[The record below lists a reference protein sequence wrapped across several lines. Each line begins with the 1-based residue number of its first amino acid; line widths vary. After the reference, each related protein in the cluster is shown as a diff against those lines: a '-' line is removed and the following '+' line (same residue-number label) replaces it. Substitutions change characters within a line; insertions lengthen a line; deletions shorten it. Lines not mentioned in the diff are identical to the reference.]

1 MSMPDEMRREYRERL
16 AAYVGK
22 YRFLGIRDEE
32 LAGETAG
39 MQKLYFPSRLTKD
52 LSGAAYQP
60 YLTDGDLAKLE
71 ALIDEWYADFCRD
84 PEGCMRAL
92 HAKDPLPAAPA
103 VPRYVVMAPPGY
115 GKSILTKRICLACC
129 EEDAAFLRSQGLFPE
144 PMLPIL
150 VECKD
155 LTTLSPLPEQENGVK
170 ELSRRFASAVTNR
183 LEMQEDALRELF
195 DDALEKEKVLLIV
208 DGFDEC
214 ADDRIRQE
222 IARMLRTFLEE
233 HAHAAL
239 LLTGRSAVLNP
250 DDGAFWS
257 GQKSEDTDYGALH
270 DLSGIPGM
278 RPLAVAP
285 MEPEDVWLF
294 AIHRRMMTTPQGEKE
309 RVLRE
314 TKQILHQLYTPP
326 YDRSAGVL
334 TQSPLTLGLLLS
346 ICKRSH
352 RLPKKR
358 SDIFDQL
365 IDQSLS
371 FNVRDAQILF
381 HKRDARLLLDYLA
394 CRTLQINISS
404 VLWQK
409 NELLREAA
417 VVILR
422 ECLLQ
427 YPEWFARGSGRK
439 ADRLDVFLEQME
451 LHAGLLRSSGDGS
464 IFFSHLQIQ
473 EYLTAE
479 ALVAGFYPESG
490 LRQPW
495 KLMRRLAQDS
505 VWTEVVRFAVTI
517 ENDREILNGFAE
529 DLLKDFGYIAG
540 RVSAYRTVAL
550 ENILLDLA
558 AYSNIAQEM
567 CGRIWKAVFRGSFLP
582 ESLSYLYT
590 LCRPDSTDEPGLFER
605 CMMQEYE
612 NTPEG
617 EKSPYLGVAA
627 ATAVMG
633 CIRRKEDY
641 FDYAAACITDPSVR
655 RQLLGLEIFRLVSL
669 EHVLR
674 DRLSFFRSRF
684 RRLRGTAVQ
693 ALHDLLLQVMD
704 RADIRLDT
712 ARNAFAALVEDNR
725 LNAEALFDEAM
736 IRATFAGYTSH
747 YSVLERPAWL
757 SFLCICPLT
766 EQAIRL
772 CTEMADDK
780 MRTEYQWRL
789 RRECGPGSVGLLRL
803 CSLIGVVSPAMAE
816 VMYVSCFYRPN
827 GGREAKRLEYELRR
841 MQDNYPV
848 NYASL
853 YQYRCRS
860 DQERAEKFRH
870 SKWNECRSRRSLYLD
885 TILNGLERRGLLDP
899 PDDGQTLAQ
908 RLDRGVREGYLTAVL
923 HRAMLEPEDAQEAFA
938 LAHAP
943 VFEEWQIRDA
953 LDWFSGNDAEYAKV
967 LHWMR
972 DVLYPDA
979 PRELFQG
986 TKL

>member
-155 LTTLSPLPEQENGVK
+155 LTTLPPLPEQENGVK

-270 DLSGIPGM
+270 DLSGIPGL

-409 NELLREAA
+409 NELLLEWA

-495 KLMRRLAQDS
+495 KLLRRLAQDS
-505 VWTEVVRFAVTI
+505 EWIEVVCFAVTI
-517 ENDREILNGFAE
+517 ENDREILNGFAA
-529 DLLKDFGYIAG
+529 DLLEDYERIAG

-641 FDYAAACITDPSVR
+641 FDYAEACITDPSVR
-655 RQLLGLEIFRLVSL
+655 KQLLGLEIFRLMSM
-669 EHVLR
+669 EHMQR
-674 DRLSFFRSRF
+674 DGLSFFRSRF

-736 IRATFAGYTSH
+736 IRATFTGYNTSH
-747 YSVLERPAWL
+747 YSVLENSAWL

-766 EQAIRL
+766 AQAIRL
-772 CTEMADDK
+772 CTEMADDA
-780 MRTEYQWRL
+780 MRTEYQGRL
-789 RRECGPGSVGLLRL
+789 RRECGSVSVGLLRL
-803 CSLIGVVSPAMAE
+803 CSLIGVVSPAIAE
-816 VMYVSCFYRPN
+816 VMYACCIHR
-827 GGREAKRLEYELRR
+827 GETGREAMRLEIELRVI
-841 MQDNYPV
+841 QGIQHFNYTL
-848 NYASL
+848 L
-853 YQYRCRS
+853 YLCRFRS
-860 DQERAEKFRH
+860 DQERAKEFRQ
-870 SKWNECRSRRSLYLD
+870 SKWNECRRSLCVD

>member
-1 MSMPDEMRREYRERL
+1 
-16 AAYVGK
+16 
-22 YRFLGIRDEE
+22 
-32 LAGETAG
+32 
-39 MQKLYFPSRLTKD
+39 
-52 LSGAAYQP
+52 
-60 YLTDGDLAKLE
+60 
-71 ALIDEWYADFCRD
+71 
-84 PEGCMRAL
+84 
-92 HAKDPLPAAPA
+92 
-103 VPRYVVMAPPGY
+103 
-115 GKSILTKRICLACC
+115 
-129 EEDAAFLRSQGLFPE
+129 
-144 PMLPIL
+144 MLPIL

-270 DLSGIPGM
+270 DLSGIPGL

-381 HKRDARLLLDYLA
+381 HKRDARLLLEYLA
-394 CRTLQINISS
+394 CCTLQMHRSGILQRKN
-404 VLWQK
+404 VLS
-409 NELLREAA
+409 REDAIK
-417 VVILR
+417 ILR

-505 VWTEVVRFAVTI
+505 VWTEVVCFAVTI

-540 RVSAYRTVAL
+540 RVSAYRTDAL
-550 ENILLDLA
+550 ESILLDLA
-558 AYSNIAQEM
+558 AYANIAQEM
-567 CGRIWKAVFRGSFLP
+567 CGRIWKAIFGGVFPL

-617 EKSPYLGVAA
+617 EKFPYLGVAA

-633 CIRRKEDY
+633 CIRRNEDY
-641 FDYAAACITDPSVR
+641 FDYAEACITDPSVK
-655 RQLLGLEIFRLVSL
+655 RQLLGLAIFRLMSE
-669 EHVLR
+669 EHMQR
-674 DRLSFFRSRF
+674 DGLSFFRSRF

-704 RADIRLDT
+704 RADSRLDT
-712 ARNAFAALVEDNR
+712 ARNAFIAPVEDNWLDAARDAVIFLGLDNR
-725 LNAEALFDEAM
+725 LDAEAFFDEAM
-736 IRATFAGYTSH
+736 IRAAFTGYTSH
-747 YSVLERPAWL
+747 YSVLGNFALEISEWML
-757 SFLCICPLT
+757 FLCICPLT
-766 EQAIRL
+766 AQAIRL

-780 MRTEYQWRL
+780 MRNDH
-789 RRECGPGSVGLLRL
+789 RRMLHREEPFYLYRLLRFCVL
-803 CSLIGVVSPAMAE
+803 TGALSPAMAE

-827 GGREAKRLEYELRR
+827 AGREAKRLEYELRR

-923 HRAMLEPEDAQEAFA
+923 HRAMLEPEDAQETFA